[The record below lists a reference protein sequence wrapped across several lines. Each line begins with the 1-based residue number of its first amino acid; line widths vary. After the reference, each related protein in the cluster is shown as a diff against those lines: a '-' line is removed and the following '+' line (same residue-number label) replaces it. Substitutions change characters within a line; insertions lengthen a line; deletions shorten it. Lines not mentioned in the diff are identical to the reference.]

1 MVAYICPIRFS
12 PPYADIGQILA
23 LHPPLA
29 LLRLAE
35 GHPSSFQRARLSSG
49 RRELRFLEKSS
60 SLCKAH
66 PVPNTVESRKS
77 GRNLPKVWPRK
88 KKPVS
93 PPCKPVYVAWQRQG
107 RYLQSSVVFV
117 TRVALQ
123 ANLPMWPNFR

>member
-35 GHPSSFQRARLSSG
+35 GHPSSFQRAQLSSA

-66 PVPNTVESRKS
+66 PVPNTVESLS
-77 GRNLPKVWPRK
+77 GFQPFPENGLVHWN
-88 KKPVS
+88 V
-93 PPCKPVYVAWQRQG
+93 G
-107 RYLQSSVVFV
+107 
-117 TRVALQ
+117 
-123 ANLPMWPNFR
+123 